1 MSQAAR
7 SAKERALQ
15 IVEQASR
22 IRIQDAR
29 DNIGART
36 TGRQLKKGHNQM
48 GHTQGALERAAK
60 PPLGWIWGDFFRPWQ
75 RMYPGEKLFN
85 ADINTRR
92 EYIPLSLVELA
103 RLIDLGWINPR
114 QPIDIST
121 LCTTQ
126 KFQINPKMRQ
136 YGFDLTEEGADSFPY
151 SIDIEVQYATPS
163 AIAAVEKAGGRVRT
177 AYYDV
182 ESLEAAINPK
192 CWFEAEK
199 VVPKRKQPPQSL
211 LEYYMDAKNRGYL
224 CEEQEIE
231 KERALSAQIRG
242 YTLPPPPSSAALKA
256 VDQVFHGIP
265 SGSVVSLADR
275 KVFVTKNELHREYYS
290 SRRADKLYS

>member
-1 MSQAAR
+1 MSQALR

-22 IRIQDAR
+22 VRIQDAR

-85 ADINTRR
+85 ADINSRR

-114 QPIDIST
+114 QPIDVSV
-121 LCTTQ
+121 LCSTQ
-126 KFQINPKMRQ
+126 KFKLNPRIRQ

-151 SIDIEVQYATPS
+151 PIDIEVQYATQS

-182 ESLEAAINPK
+182 QSLEAAVNPK
-192 CWFEAEK
+192 SWFEK
-199 VVPKRKQPPQSL
+199 GNVVPKRKAPPASL
-211 LEYYMDAKNRGYL
+211 MGYYIDAKNRGYL
-224 CEEQEIE
+224 SEPSQIEQERE
-231 KERALSAQIRG
+231 KTASVRG
-242 YTLPPPPSSAALKA
+242 YTLPTSEVIMEPLKA
-256 VDQVFHGIP
+256 IDQVFHGIP
-265 SGSVVSLADR
+265 SGSVISLAD
-275 KVFVTKNELHREYYS
+275 KKQFEIG
-290 SRRADKLYS
+290 